1 MIFNETFDFLQR
13 SFIQNLR
20 THKPIG
26 AWFRGVTAAIFGW
39 NKIKNLR
46 KPVRRETI
54 EWMQLLR
61 DKDRE
66 RKENVMR
73 KT

>member
-1 MIFNETFDFLQR
+1 MVFAETFDFLQR
-13 SFIQNLR
+13 SLIRNFR

-26 AWFRGVTAAIFGW
+26 SWFRGVIAAMWGW
-39 NKIKNLR
+39 ISIKHLR

-66 RKENVMR
+66 RKEAVKREM
-73 KT
+73 